1 MPITDEVRKY
11 RETALEQGKVVRKPW
26 YAAVGAGNVAYGRLT
41 KLPDEVQTRV
51 RKLRADRRQLDASTL
66 REAVETATTRSRKA
80 YEGYA
85 AQARETYQ
93 SLAHRGEIVVR
104 RMRRSHEV
112 KGTFERAEHVVAEA
126 GRAVATAEE
135 KVTHPGPMTTTA
147 PKPAAK
153 TAPAHTAA
161 THTAPAH
168 KPAAHK
174 APAHKAPAKHA
185 PHS

>member
-1 MPITDEVRKY
+1 MPITDQARKY
-11 RETALEQGKVVRKPW
+11 RETALEQGKVALEEVRKPW
-26 YAAVGAGNVAYGRLT
+26 YAAVGAGDLAYVQLSH
-41 KLPDEVQTRV
+41 LPAEVQTRV

-66 REAVETATTRSRKA
+66 REAVETTTSRSRKA

-93 SLAHRGEIVVR
+93 SLAHRGELVVR

-112 KGTFERAEHVVAEA
+112 KETFERAEHVVAEA
-126 GRAVATAEE
+126 GQAVATAEE
-135 KVTHPGPMTTTA
+135 KVTHPGRMTTTA

-153 TAPAHTAA
+153 TAPAAQGTG
-161 THTAPAH
+161 P
-168 KPAAHK
+168 AHK

>member
-1 MPITDEVRKY
+1 MPITDEMRKY
-11 RETALEQGKVVRKPW
+11 SETVLEQGKVALGEARKPW
-26 YAAVGAGNVAYGRLT
+26 YAAVGASELAYEQLQT
-41 KLPDEVQTRV
+41 QLSQLPAEVQTRV
-51 RKLRADRRQLDASTL
+51 RKLRTDRRQLDASTL

-126 GRAVATAEE
+126 GQAVATAEE

-153 TAPAHTAA
+153 TAPAHTA
-161 THTAPAH
+161 
-168 KPAAHK
+168 
-174 APAHKAPAKHA
+174 PAHKAPAKHA